1 MTTPLCILS
10 VKAYIKELLADA
22 SLGQVSKWLSA
33 EPSPSAYPGL
43 CFGWVEWRGGP
54 IAQANFDPKKAVDEF
69 FIVIITKNADA
80 DQAESDGLS
89 IAEKAQAL
97 FSADRKLGGAVT
109 DSLVTL
115 REKQKV
121 FDGKFSVNAVRLT
134 LQTWRW
140 MT

>member
-1 MTTPLCILS
+1 MSNGIL
-10 VKAYIKELLADA
+10 AIKEAVKSVLADA
-22 SLGQVSKWLSA
+22 SLGQVSKWLCA
-33 EPSPSAYPGL
+33 EPSPIAYPGL
-43 CFGWVEWRGGP
+43 CFGWVEWSGGP
-54 IAQANFDPKKAVDEF
+54 IAQANFDRKKAVDEF

-89 IAEKAQAL
+89 IAEKAEAL
-97 FSADRKLGGAVT
+97 LSADRKLGGAVT

-121 FDGKFSVNAVRLT
+121 FDGKFSINAVRLT

-140 MT
+140 L

>member
-1 MTTPLCILS
+1 M
-10 VKAYIKELLADA
+10 
-22 SLGQVSKWLSA
+22 
-33 EPSPSAYPGL
+33 
-43 CFGWVEWRGGP
+43 
-54 IAQANFDPKKAVDEF
+54 QANFDRKKAVDEF

-89 IAEKAQAL
+89 LAEKVETL
-97 FSADRKLGGAVT
+97 FSADRKLGGVVT

-140 MT
+140 L

>member
-1 MTTPLCILS
+1 
-10 VKAYIKELLADA
+10 
-22 SLGQVSKWLSA
+22 VSKLA
-33 EPSPSAYPGL
+33 L
-43 CFGWVEWRGGP
+43 
-54 IAQANFDPKKAVDEF
+54 QANFDRKKAVDEF
-69 FIVIITKNADA
+69 FIVIITKNTDA

-89 IAEKAQAL
+89 LPEKVEAL

-140 MT
+140 MPS

>member
-1 MTTPLCILS
+1 MSNGILTIKAAVKS
-10 VKAYIKELLADA
+10 VLADA
-22 SLGQVSKWLSA
+22 SLSQVSKWLSA
-33 EPSPSAYPGL
+33 EPPPSAYPGL
-43 CFGWVEWRGGP
+43 CFGWVEWSGGP
-54 IAQANFDPKKAVDEF
+54 NAQANFDRKKAVDEF

-89 IAEKAQAL
+89 LAEKAEAL
-97 FSADRKLGGAVT
+97 LSADRKLGGAVT

-140 MT
+140 MTS